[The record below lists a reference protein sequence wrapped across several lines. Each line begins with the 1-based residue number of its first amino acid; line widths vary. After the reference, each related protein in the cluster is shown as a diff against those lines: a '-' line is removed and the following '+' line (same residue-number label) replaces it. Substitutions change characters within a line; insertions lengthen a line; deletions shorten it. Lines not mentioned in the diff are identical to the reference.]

1 MNKRIIKKI
10 SLIALAV
17 MILGAVMSGCGESK
31 DLASY
36 VGKDEAYMKEINKV
50 IEDSGLKAS
59 ISDNDLNLVYESD
72 MTLQGEMKDAM
83 KEQGESFVKE
93 NGDSLQQLADK
104 ISKDTKI
111 KDIKVNLI
119 FRDKDGNEIYKKTF
133 TSK

>member
-17 MILGAVMSGCGESK
+17 MILGVVMSGCGESK